1 MCNENAMSK
10 IRNNYNILYCGGER
24 GVYII
29 TGEAFVDM
37 QHYICVCMSIIF
49 ESFARCKGS
58 FDDGHAFFSSR
69 LSTARSGFG
78 FLCQILSTYAY
89 SVFFSSARY
98 YYKFAAQYYNFV
110 IKKKYIY
117 TLKHII
123 YNMMLKFF
131 SSVHIVYTYACTVYS
146 IRIYLQLII
155 SYIVYNVA
163 PITIYMLA
171 VILYR
176 PILFFHYYNIHDG
189 KK

>member
-10 IRNNYNILYCGGER
+10 IQHNNYNILYCGGER

-78 FLCQILSTYAY
+78 FLCQILSTY
-89 SVFFSSARY
+89 VLFGFF
-98 YYKFAAQYYNFV
+98 FQVHV
-110 IKKKYIY
+110 IITSLPHNIIILLKKIYIY
-117 TLKHII
+117 
-123 YNMMLKFF
+123 
-131 SSVHIVYTYACTVYS
+131 
-146 IRIYLQLII
+146 
-155 SYIVYNVA
+155 
-163 PITIYMLA
+163 
-171 VILYR
+171 
-176 PILFFHYYNIHDG
+176 
-189 KK
+189 